1 MSRVCEPRQVACP
14 KASYTEGI
22 LNVLSPKAVNQS
34 GDPIHGLHQCR
45 LRLNCGSRRVS
56 VLERW
61 FDIYSNITSSIR
73 RHRRVQIA
81 KITWRQAGGTKTSFR
96 RSLNT
101 IIGIL
106 FLLPLFKSSSG
117 FVFTSP
123 SSSNFLAVFVPNSN
137 PVNVCF
143 HPQLLTCVTCV
154 YDFEAK

>member
-1 MSRVCEPRQVACP
+1 MSKGQLYR
-14 KASYTEGI
+14 G
-22 LNVLSPKAVNQS
+22 NVECSFPQS
-34 GDPIHGLHQCR
+34 CQPVGRPIHGLHQCR

-81 KITWRQAGGTKTSFR
+81 KITWRQAGGSKTSFR
-96 RSLNT
+96 RSLST

-117 FVFTSP
+117 FGFTPP

-143 HPQLLTCVTCV
+143 HPQTIDLCHVCL
-154 YDFEAK
+154 